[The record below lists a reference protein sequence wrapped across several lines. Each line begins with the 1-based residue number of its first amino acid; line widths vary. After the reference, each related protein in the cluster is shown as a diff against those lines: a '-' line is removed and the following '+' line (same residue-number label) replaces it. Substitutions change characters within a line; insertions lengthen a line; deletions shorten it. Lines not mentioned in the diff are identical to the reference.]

1 MKLLLEQ
8 WREYLKESVED
19 LKPISV
25 EDLKHISATPWSS
38 EEAKHEWGE
47 EVNSS
52 LEEGDDYIGQRWPGL
67 NRKVIEKHYPF
78 FLTAEDFAEALV
90 NAPIK
95 NLSPSEMKE
104 IENHAQVYDIIEM
117 YEENDKT
124 PEPIRKRNKFVKKIH
139 DKMYKFFKG
148 HTTDADA
155 SGKTYAKESSYQRWV
170 KHFKEQDKVD
180 KPPIVLQLPNG
191 GLAHI
196 GGQTRQTGALT
207 NQKIIPYAVLAPIKG
222 ESGET
227 PT

>member
-1 MKLLLEQ
+1 MKLLLEN

-19 LKPISV
+19 LK
-25 EDLKHISATPWSS
+25 HISATPWNSQA
-38 EEAKHEWGE
+38 AKHEWVE

-52 LEEGDDYIGQRWPGL
+52 LEKGDDYIGQRWPGL

-78 FLTAEDFAEALV
+78 FLTAEDFAEALT

-95 NLSPSEMKE
+95 NLSPSEMKN
-104 IENHAQVYDIIEM
+104 IHNHAQVYDIIEM
-117 YEENDKT
+117 YENDKT
-124 PEPIRKRNKFVKKIH
+124 PEQVHNE
-139 DKMYKFFKG
+139 MYEFFKG
-148 HTTDADA
+148 HITDPSA

-170 KHFKEQDKVD
+170 KYFKEQDKVD

-191 GLAHI
+191 RLAHV

-222 ESGET
+222 ESDET

>member
-25 EDLKHISATPWSS
+25 KDLKHISAKSWSS
-38 EEAKHEWGE
+38 QDAKNEWVE

-52 LEEGDDYIGQRWPGL
+52 LEKGDDYIGKRWPGL
-67 NRKVIEKHYPF
+67 DRKVIEKHYPF

-95 NLSPSEMKE
+95 NLSPSEMKN
-104 IENHAQVYDIIEM
+104 IHNHAQVYNIIEM
-117 YEENDKT
+117 YENDKT
-124 PEPIRKRNKFVKKIH
+124 PEEIYGA
-139 DKMYKFFKG
+139 MYEFFKG
-148 HTTDADA
+148 HTTDPSA
-155 SGKTYAKESSYQRWV
+155 SGETYAKESSYERWV
-170 KHFKEQDKVD
+170 EYFKEHDEAG
-180 KPPIVLQLPNG
+180 KPPIVLQLPDG
-191 GLAHI
+191 RLAHV

-207 NQKIIPYAVLAPIKG
+207 NQKIIPYVVLAPIKG
-222 ESGET
+222 ESDET